1 MLRRTRESVFGW
13 ANALDYRPHP
23 KQRLVM
29 DAFADERFNDIVVVC
44 GRRWGKTN
52 IAAFMACYALQ
63 ETGCQIWVVSKT
75 YDLATRIWYSMM
87 PMIAPFRSQWR
98 IRDSKQEYSIL
109 TPWGAHLELKSAD
122 HPDGLLGGGPESKG
136 LDLLIQ
142 DEAATF
148 QRKIQEQFLAPS
160 LADRRGLNVRTTTPR
175 GFNHIY
181 EDYERGQSPD
191 FPDYFSIRSPSM
203 DNPYIRPE
211 AWDKARRETDPILWA
226 QEFMA
231 EFVAFVGQVYSL
243 FDRERHVIETAPDL
257 TGWSISAAVDP
268 GLANP
273 TAILWIA
280 HHPTTGEDIV
290 IDEVVQSGLLFP
302 DVLRLLNEHKP
313 AGGYDLLVC
322 DIAGR
327 ARSQE
332 TGASFIGWMK
342 GHGLRFKAHSQGI
355 VDGVNCVRSRF
366 VDADGNVHLKI
377 AARCVKTIEALQ
389 GYHYPEKDGEQ
400 SEEPEKDGVFDHPMD
415 ALRYYTTYRHTRKPG
430 RSWQT

>member
-1 MLRRTRESVFGW
+1 MIRRNRDSLKRWCSVLGFV
-13 ANALDYRPHP
+13 LHP
-23 KQRLVM
+23 GQQRVL
-29 DAFADERFNDIVVVC
+29 DAFADGIRFLVVVC
-44 GRRWGKTN
+44 GRRWGKTLLAFI
-52 IAAFMACYALQ
+52 IAGYGLL
-63 ETGCQIWVVSKT
+63 EKDTRILVVSKT
-75 YDLATRIWYSMM
+75 YRLASRVWSMLV
-87 PMIAPFRSQWR
+87 PQVARVFGRQAKIFRGSLT
-98 IRDSKQEYSIL
+98 IRTL
-109 TPWGAHLELKSAD
+109 WGSELVLGSAD
-122 HPDGLLGGGPESKG
+122 HPDSLLGEGY
-136 LDLLIQ
+136 DLVIF
-142 DEAATF
+142 DEAATCPRDIW
-148 QRKIQEQFLAPS
+148 QQFIRPALMDKVGSA
-160 LADRRGLNVRTTTPR
+160 VFITTPR
-175 GFNHIY
+175 GYNWIHELFLL
-181 EDYERGQSPD
+181 GQDAD
-191 FPDYFSIRSPSM
+191 FPEYWSIQAPSSS
-203 DNPYIRPE
+203 NPYLAPAE
-211 AWDKARRETDPILWA
+211 LAEARRTTDPLVWQ
-226 QEFMA
+226 QEYEA

-243 FDRERHVIETAPDL
+243 FDRERHVLETVPPL
-257 TGWSISAAVDP
+257 EGWSISAAVDP

-342 GHGLRFKAHSQGI
+342 DHGLRFKAHSQGI

-400 SEEPEKDGVFDHPMD
+400 SEEPEKDGTFDHPMD
-415 ALRYYTTYRHTRKPG
+415 ALRYYTTYRHARRPG